1 MALELERQQ
10 QGAPA
15 PAPAALAPSS
25 PALPPTPPSHDARSP
40 SSPTHDARSPPP
52 PSPRSPLES
61 KLPLSPPP
69 SAASPRTLPFSIE
82 NILRPNFGVTTRL
95 PERPSVRTPE
105 LLLRTPPKTPEAP
118 VDLSQKPTT
127 TTGTAAAAKVGG
139 NKYPENPEVLANPRV
154 PAEDGNNWPAWV
166 YCTRYSDRPSSGP
179 RSRRMKRRERNPEEK
194 RPRTAFTSEQLA
206 RLKKEFEENKYLT
219 EKRRQDLARDLGLN
233 ESQIKIWFQNK
244 RAKIKK
250 ANGQKSGLAIHLMAQ
265 GLYNHSTVPVD
276 EEEQYM
282 CKGDEEED
290 VYRPFLLQHPPATN
304 PLPPHSHPPPP
315 P

>member
-1 MALELERQQ
+1 MTKGSTSQTN
-10 QGAPA
+10 PFY
-15 PAPAALAPSS
+15 
-25 PALPPTPPSHDARSP
+25 
-40 SSPTHDARSPPP
+40 
-52 PSPRSPLES
+52 
-61 KLPLSPPP
+61 LS
-69 SAASPRTLPFSIE
+69 
-82 NILRPNFGVTTRL
+82 
-95 PERPSVRTPE
+95 
-105 LLLRTPPKTPEAP
+105 
-118 VDLSQKPTT
+118 LS
-127 TTGTAAAAKVGG
+127 
-139 NKYPENPEVLANPRV
+139 
-154 PAEDGNNWPAWV
+154 
-166 YCTRYSDRPSSGP
+166 SSGP
-179 RSRRMKRRERNPEEK
+179 RSRRIKRRERNPEEK